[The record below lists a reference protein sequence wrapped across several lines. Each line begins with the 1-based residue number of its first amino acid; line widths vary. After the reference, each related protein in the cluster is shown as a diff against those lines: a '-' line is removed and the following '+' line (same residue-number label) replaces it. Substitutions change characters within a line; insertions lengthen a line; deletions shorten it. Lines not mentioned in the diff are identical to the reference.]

1 MDSTLKAEVVA
12 RLTGVRTLLA
22 DPNAWC
28 QGANARSADGLS
40 TGVRHPKAC
49 RFCLNGALLKVSYD
63 RGGNDDEPAWR
74 KSRDL
79 IEACCIDLAGS
90 RPGFITD
97 TNDRQG
103 MTHETI
109 LKIIDCSVAKA
120 NALDV
125 EEPVQA

>member
-1 MDSTLKAEVVA
+1 MDSTLKTEVVA
-12 RLTGVRTLLA
+12 RLTGVRALLA

-28 QGANARSADGLS
+28 QGANARRADGLS
-40 TGVRHPKAC
+40 TGVRHEDAC
-49 RFCLNGALLKVSYD
+49 KWCVNGALLKVTYD
-63 RGGNDDEPAWR
+63 RGGSDYEAAWR

-79 IEACCIDLAGS
+79 IEVCCIDLAGS

-97 TNDRQG
+97 TNDRQD

-125 EEPVQA
+125 EA